1 MKLGTGSLIVALVVF
16 WVALPVQVIASSP
29 HAEPAK
35 PVAFSESL
43 QFNNTTQGY
52 HSTVPFWNNSSV
64 WEGYIFG
71 FPPASSPWGAFGLTY
86 AFGGQIQLTGGAV
99 DAGTNRTGR
108 VSVEAPSYSELN
120 ITVASQSV
128 SVPLPNPL
136 GLNQSLTVAS
146 LDLQLEVPYLGSLT
160 LADFSLAIVVSVEI
174 EGESTVAGC
183 GTGAGHPIWDGSRG
197 FGLTACA
204 RDLTVGASFGSTLS
218 NISLALAVG
227 VQAEAE
233 ITPLYTDVIPIIPL
247 TPLVPLPAPVS
258 SVQSTFS
265 VVSPLSHLRAYVTP
279 NPTTY
284 GDPVYVFSNVSGGAG
299 SVSYSYN
306 GMLPGSGCS
315 LVGQGVLTC
324 TATSSGN
331 NFSMEVV
338 ATDQEGANTSKWVN
352 YSASSPPPVQ
362 DASWSL
368 PSWSEVE
375 YGLEILGGVILGFF
389 VLVGVIGYL
398 GDRRNYPA
406 SREYTES
413 ELSTS
418 HQRATLDYE
427 DTLGAR
433 PVNFHA
439 TPSRSRSAAERR
451 QSTVKSAT
459 ARRLPPRAPS
469 TGRFAKSSPSKKRHS
484 GTNPT
489 RTNGRRPSK
498 QSRR

>member
-1 MKLGTGSLIVALVVF
+1 MALVVL
-16 WVALPVQVIASSP
+16 WVAVPVQAAALSP
-29 HAEPAK
+29 HAKPAG

-43 QFNNTTQGY
+43 RPNNTAQGS
-52 HSTVPFWNNSSV
+52 HSAIPFWNNSSV
-64 WEGYIFG
+64 WEGYTFG

-108 VSVEAPSYSELN
+108 VMVEAPSYSELN

-136 GLNQSLTVAS
+136 GMNQSLTVAS
-146 LDLQLEVPYLGSLT
+146 LDLQLDVPYLGSVT

-174 EGESTVAGC
+174 EGDSTVAGC
-183 GTGAGHPIWDGSRG
+183 GTGAGHPIWDGSGG

-204 RDLTVGASFGSTLS
+204 RNLTVGSSFGSALS
-218 NISLALAVG
+218 NISLVLAAG

-265 VVSPLSHLRAYVTP
+265 VVSPLSHLHAYLTP
-279 NPTTY
+279 NPTVY

-299 SVSYSYN
+299 NITYSYN

-315 LVGQGVLTC
+315 PVGQGILTC
-324 TATSSGN
+324 TATSSGS
-331 NFSMEVV
+331 NFSMEVI
-338 ATDQEGANTSKWVN
+338 ASDQEGTNVSRWVS
-352 YSASSPPPVQ
+352 YSASPPPAVQ

-375 YGLEILGGVILGFF
+375 YGLEILGGIVFGIL
-389 VLVGVIGYL
+389 VLIGVIGYL
-398 GDRRNYPA
+398 GNRRDYPA
-406 SREYTES
+406 SREPYE
-413 ELSTS
+413 EEFSTD
-418 HQRATLDYE
+418 HCKTALDYE
-427 DTLGAR
+427 ITESAR
-433 PVNFHA
+433 PVAHHSP
-439 TPSRSRSAAERR
+439 PSRSNFATEMRSTA
-451 QSTVKSAT
+451 TKSAST
-459 ARRLPPRAPS
+459 LGSHPRDPRS
-469 TGRFAKSSPSKKRHS
+469 GRFVRSSSSEGRSS
-484 GTNPT
+484 GTNST
-489 RTNGRRPSK
+489 RGNGNRSGKRTH
-498 QSRR
+498 R